1 MSVFVHDGTVIDIMD
16 SLGMVAV
23 TDTGDTGYFH
33 CDVCENDTVG
43 SEYLL
48 PAGLL
53 HNQGSDWLTLT
64 GGIGGYKL
72 FIHVDI
78 E

>member
-1 MSVFVHDGTVIDIMD
+1 MVVFVHDDTVIDIIE

-48 PAGLL
+48 PAGLI
-53 HNQGSDWLTLT
+53 HN
-64 GGIGGYKL
+64 
-72 FIHVDI
+72 
-78 E
+78 